1 MLNLG
6 ALVATLGVNSAGLV
20 KAQKDM
26 LAFEKKTQASLTR
39 INAKLATTGAA
50 MKKVGKS
57 MTMYL
62 TLPMALVGGAA
73 VKMSMD
79 FESSMS
85 KIVGLV
91 GIAREQVDQ
100 WGQDILKMAPQL
112 GKAPKELADAL
123 FFITSAGIRGA
134 EAMDV
139 LKMSAKA
146 SVSGLGETKVVAD
159 LVTSAMNAYGKE
171 TLNAQLATDVLTAAV
186 REGKAEATALA
197 SSMGMVLPIA
207 SNMGVQFHEVGAAVA
222 AMTRTG
228 TSAATASMQLRQIL
242 ASMLK
247 PTQQAEEALWNMNTS
262 SAALRKTIKQDGL
275 LAALMQIRKLTAQY
289 GETVMSDVFPNI
301 RALSGALDIMGT
313 NLKDNQAI
321 FASLEQAA
329 GSGAKAFAAA
339 AETFEFKWNQATA
352 SVKTGLTVFGKTI
365 AEELIPILV
374 GFTERI
380 KNLISW
386 FKGLDDTQR
395 QMIVRVGA
403 LVMVLGPLMRI
414 LGFLVGNILPTLL
427 RLGTGV
433 VKMFMAL
440 RIAMMTNPFT
450 VLIGA
455 VGLLALA
462 LIALRS
468 KAMNARDAQKELND
482 ELNKTNDIANA
493 ANYKEVLRQLDLLII
508 KRMELGK
515 GAFIEVETINTSKK
529 ALTELM
535 QKIGQLP
542 VQYLQGAKQLIS
554 EEIIEVKRAMSHLAT
569 TGDEFLDLVNVSE
582 KQRELDA
589 LVGAL
594 QAINKEFTAISK
606 IKVGGGGGDGAPPAI
621 PQMQMQRVPF
631 WLTDTT
637 NLVSM
642 QAEQTSL
649 AQQMADD
656 LVDIEKDTQERLKAI
671 RDQYAAEEQA
681 GKMAKIEQY
690 LQLVGNMLNSV
701 GNLWRVQKEKEL
713 SMVGDNAKKREA
725 IEKKYALRE
734 KAIAIAMAIINTAL
748 AITKV
753 LGQTGVLSPFVI
765 PLIVATG
772 AIQIAAIAAQKFAE
786 GGAISGPTLAMV
798 GEAPNIS
805 RSNPEFMGTAAQLGL
820 DKIGG
825 QQSINPKTVKFV
837 IEQDMLVGI
846 LDMYNNRKNNF

>member
-1 MLNLG
+1 MNLG

-39 INAKLATTGAA
+39 INAKLVTTGAA

-91 GIAREQVDQ
+91 GIAREQVDK
-100 WGQDILKMAPQL
+100 WGQDIIKMAPQL

-139 LKMSAKA
+139 LRMSAKA
-146 SVSGLGETKVVAD
+146 SISGLGETKVVAD

-171 TLNAQLATDVLTAAV
+171 TLNATMATDVLTASV

-197 SSMGMVLPIA
+197 TTMGMVLPIA

-228 TSAATASMQLRQIL
+228 TNAATASMQLRQIL
-242 ASMLK
+242 ASLLK
-247 PTQQAEEALWNMNTS
+247 PTSQAEEALYNMNTS
-262 SAALRKTIKQDGL
+262 AANLRKTIKQDGL
-275 LAALMQIRKLTAQY
+275 LAALMEIRKLTAQY

-301 RALSGALDIMGT
+301 RALSGALDIMGA
-313 NLKDNQAI
+313 NLEDNKAI
-321 FASLEQAA
+321 FASLAEAA
-329 GSGAKAFAAA
+329 GSSAKAFGAA

-352 SVKTGLTVFGKTI
+352 SVKTGLTMFGKTI
-365 AEELIPILV
+365 AEEIIPMLV
-374 GFTERI
+374 RFGDGIRKATM
-380 KNLISW
+380 W
-386 FKGLDDTQR
+386 FRGLDDAQKQTV
-395 QMIVRVGA
+395 VRIGA
-403 LVMVLGPLMRI
+403 LIMILGPVIKI
-414 LGFLVGNILPTLL
+414 LGFLIGNVLPRLISVGY
-427 RLGTGV
+427 GV
-433 VKMFMAL
+433 VKMFGVL
-440 RIAMMTNPFT
+440 KIAMMTNPFT

-455 VGLLALA
+455 VGLLAMA
-462 LIALRS
+462 LIGLRS
-468 KAMNARDAQKELND
+468 KAMKAKEEQKKLNEELN
-482 ELNKTNDIANA
+482 ETNNIANA

-542 VQYLQGAKQLIS
+542 IEYLQGAKQLITA
-554 EEIIEVKRAMSHLAT
+554 EIIEVKRSMSHLVT
-569 TGDEFLDLVNVSE
+569 TGDEFLDLVTVSE
-582 KQRELDA
+582 KQQE
-589 LVGAL
+589 L
-594 QAINKEFTAISK
+594 QALSNALKAITKELKAVSK
-606 IKVGGGGGDGAPPAI
+606 IKITSDAGTGAGVAPI
-621 PQMQMQRVPF
+621 PLETQMQTKPF
-631 WLTDTT
+631 WLTDTS

-642 QAEQTSL
+642 QNEQLSL

-656 LVDIEKDTQERLKAI
+656 LVDIEKETQERLKAI
-671 RDQYAAEEQA
+671 RQVYDKEKMDKVAE
-681 GKMAKIEQY
+681 Y
-690 LQLVGNMLNSV
+690 LNLVGNMLSSI

-713 SMVGDNAKKREA
+713 SMVGDNAKKREQ
-725 IEKKYALRE
+725 IEKKFALRE
-734 KAIAIAMAIINTAL
+734 KAIAIGLAMINTAL

-765 PLIVATG
+765 PLIAAAG
-772 AIQIAAIAAQKFAE
+772 AIQIAAIAAQKFAA
-786 GGAISGPTLAMV
+786 GGAVSGPTLAMV

-805 RSNPEFMGTAAQLGL
+805 RSNPEFIGTAAQLGL
-820 DKIGG
+820 DKLGG
-825 QQSINPKTVKFV
+825 QSGSQKV
-837 IEQDMLVGI
+837 IFEIEGTTLKGVLSNIERQTNS
-846 LDMYNNRKNNF
+846 YS

>member
-1 MLNLG
+1 MNLG

-26 LAFEKKTQASLTR
+26 LAFEKKTNASLTR

-50 MKKVGKS
+50 MKKVGKA

-440 RIAMMTNPFT
+440 KVAMAWNPWVILGIGLAAVVTALTAFKKKT
-450 VLIGA
+450 DDATESQKNLTKAWKDAANITPTIEEQIKVMGEMNKRQVEDLRGAIQQKMVLNKQYDKEA
-455 VGLLALA
+455 GLLVMAQMASNKSAESENTKILQLHYQQRIVDLQKYLTQVNSHLKTFGKGDPTTQRTEIVPMIFGVDEQNMLQDLGLAKKYAYEKVDILAEANNAIIQDMIAANEIVAGIEQQEMERRRLLAQNTEWYVGIVTNAFRGMSNVISDALNSSEGFLESFGTFFKNFIKGMIFRLIAATIAALA
-462 LIALRS
+462 LVMVIS
-468 KAMNARDAQKELND
+468 
-482 ELNKTNDIANA
+482 
-493 ANYKEVLRQLDLLII
+493 LLP
-508 KRMELGK
+508 GFGGA
-515 GAFIEVETINTSKK
+515 GAF
-529 ALTELM
+529 
-535 QKIGQLP
+535 
-542 VQYLQGAKQLIS
+542 
-554 EEIIEVKRAMSHLAT
+554 
-569 TGDEFLDLVNVSE
+569 
-582 KQRELDA
+582 
-589 LVGAL
+589 
-594 QAINKEFTAISK
+594 
-606 IKVGGGGGDGAPPAI
+606 
-621 PQMQMQRVPF
+621 
-631 WLTDTT
+631 
-637 NLVSM
+637 
-642 QAEQTSL
+642 
-649 AQQMADD
+649 
-656 LVDIEKDTQERLKAI
+656 KAI
-671 RDQYAAEEQA
+671 KEAGTF
-681 GKMAKIEQY
+681 GKM
-690 LQLVGNMLNSV
+690 M
-701 GNLWRVQKEKEL
+701 
-713 SMVGDNAKKREA
+713 
-725 IEKKYALRE
+725 
-734 KAIAIAMAIINTAL
+734 TAG
-748 AITKV
+748 IGT
-753 LGQTGVLSPFVI
+753 FM
-765 PLIVATG
+765 
-772 AIQIAAIAAQKFAE
+772 AE

-805 RSNPEFMGTAAQLGL
+805 RSNPEFIGTAAQLGL
-820 DKIGG
+820 DKLGG
-825 QQSINPKTVKFV
+825 QSGSQKV
-837 IEQDMLVGI
+837 IFEIEGTTLKGVLSNIERQTNS
-846 LDMYNNRKNNF
+846 YS